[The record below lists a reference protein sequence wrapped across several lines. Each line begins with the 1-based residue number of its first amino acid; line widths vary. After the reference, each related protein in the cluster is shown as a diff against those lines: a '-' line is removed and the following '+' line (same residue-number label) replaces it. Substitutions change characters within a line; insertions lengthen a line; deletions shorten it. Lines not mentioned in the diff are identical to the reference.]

1 MAQIELDIDKYL
13 SEEEKKQ
20 LAIDVFKERISK
32 ELFKSREGTIQSDSE
47 IQRVIGNISHA
58 IVMKEVQKYI
68 PDFESQIKNKVK
80 KALSEGN
87 IKYEIFKVKNAWD
100 SQESLAITHLNEA
113 VKENR
118 DILKQ
123 RVLNAIMNYDLSSQI
138 KEEVS
143 SLFEEMA
150 GNLYKLSEL
159 FTKE

>member
-100 SQESLAITHLNEA
+100 SQESLAITYLNEA